1 MSLREQAGDAV
12 HEVVPPVDQV
22 GRIEKHGIDYIPVAE
37 RHSRPANLVWILVG
51 GSITFSVIVIG
62 WLPITFGLSFA
73 ASVTAM
79 VVGCAAGAA
88 LLAPMSLFA
97 PRTGTNNPVSSGAH
111 FGVVGRILGSVLG
124 LLGALAFAALS
135 VWTGGDALVAGA
147 ADLIGTP
154 DSDAMR
160 AVGYGVIAALIT
172 LIAVLGH
179 ASMLAVQKVMVPTV
193 GVLMIIGF
201 FAFLPDFDAG
211 KPGGEYLLGSFT
223 ATWALATIAAFTT
236 VSSYGP
242 FVGDWARYIPPDR
255 YSNGQLLAATGFGAF
270 FGLGI
275 PILFGTYTASV
286 FADPTLPYVIGL
298 VEASPGWW
306 VIGIIVIG
314 LVAGTAQGVINMYG
328 TGLDMSSI
336 VPRLNRVQATLVVG
350 VIAFA
355 LVYLGTFVW
364 DAVAS
369 VSAFLALLAVV
380 GTPWIVI
387 NAIGFWH
394 RRGWYDP
401 DDLQVFNRGE
411 RGGRYWFS
419 GGLNWRALAA
429 WLPASALGLLFVNT
443 TLYIGPLN
451 SSSGDVDIGPIVSGV
466 LAAVL
471 YLALLAVY
479 PEERAVFG
487 ERGAALGMRDG
498 PAPPTPVTT
507 TEREVRP

>member
-1 MSLREQAGDAV
+1 VSLRDQAGDAV
-12 HEVVPPVDQV
+12 QQVVPPAERI
-22 GRIEKHGIDYIPVAE
+22 GRVERHGIDYIPLNE

-62 WLPITFGLSFA
+62 WLPVSFGLSFE

-79 VVGCAAGAA
+79 IVGCAAGAA

-111 FGVVGRILGSVLG
+111 FGVVGRILGSLLG

-147 ADLIGTP
+147 ADLLGTP
-154 DSDAMR
+154 NSDAML
-160 AVGYGVIAALIT
+160 AIGYGVIAGVIT

-193 GVLMIIGF
+193 GVLMVVGF
-201 FAFLPDFDAG
+201 FAFLPDFDPG
-211 KPGGEYLLGSFT
+211 RPGGEYLLGSFG
-223 ATWALATIAAFTT
+223 ATWALAAIAAFTT

-242 FVGDWARYIPPDR
+242 FVGDWARYIPPNR
-255 YSNGQLLAATGFGAF
+255 YSNRRLLAATGLGAF

-286 FADPTLPYVIGL
+286 FEDPTVAYVIGL
-298 VEASPGWW
+298 VDASPGWY
-306 VIGIIVIG
+306 VLPIMIIG

-336 VPRLNRVQATLVVG
+336 VPRLDRVQSTLVVG
-350 VIAFA
+350 AIAFA

-364 DAVAS
+364 DAVDS
-369 VSAFLALLAVV
+369 VSAFLALLATV

-387 NAIGFWH
+387 NVIGFWN

-401 DDLQVFNRGE
+401 DDLQVFNRRQ

-429 WLPASALGLLFVNT
+429 WLPASAIGLLFANT

-451 SSSGDVDIGPIVSGV
+451 GSVGDVDIGAIVSGLLGGV
-466 LAAVL
+466 T
-471 YLALLAVY
+471 YFALLVAF
-479 PEERAVFG
+479 PEPREVFG
-487 ERGAALGMRDG
+487 GDGAALGTSAEAAA
-498 PAPPTPVTT
+498 PAAVTT
-507 TEREVRP
+507 TKGR

>member
-1 MSLREQAGDAV
+1 MSLREQASDAV
-12 HEVVPPVDQV
+12 DQVVPPVDRI
-22 GRIEKHGIDYIPVAE
+22 GRVEQHGIDYIPLNE

-62 WLPITFGLSFA
+62 WLPVSFGLSFQ
-73 ASVTAM
+73 ASVTSM

-88 LLAPMSLFA
+88 LLSPMSLFA

-111 FGVVGRILGSVLG
+111 FGVVGRILGSLLG

-147 ADLIGTP
+147 ADLLGTP

-160 AVGYGVIAALIT
+160 ALGYGVIAGVIT

-193 GVLMIIGF
+193 GVLMVIGF
-201 FAFLPDFDAG
+201 FAFLPDFDPGAV
-211 KPGGEYLLGSFT
+211 GGEYLLESFG
-223 ATWALATIAAFTT
+223 ATWALAAIVAFTT

-255 YSNGQLLAATGFGAF
+255 YSNRRLLAATGFGAF

-286 FADPTLPYVIGL
+286 FSDPAVAYVPGL
-298 VEASPGWW
+298 VETSPGWY
-306 VIGIIVIG
+306 VLGIMIIG

-350 VIAFA
+350 AVAFA

-364 DAVAS
+364 DAVDS

-380 GTPWIVI
+380 VTPWIVI
-387 NAIGFWH
+387 NVIGFWN

-401 DDLQVFNRGE
+401 DDLQVFNRGQ

-419 GGLNWRALAA
+419 AGLNWRALAA
-429 WLPASALGLLFVNT
+429 WLPASALGLLFANT

-451 SSSGDVDIGPIVSGV
+451 GSSGDVDIGCIVSGV
-466 LAAVL
+466 LAGIV
-471 YLALLAVY
+471 YLALLIAF
-479 PEERAVFG
+479 PEPRDVFG
-487 ERGAALGMRDG
+487 RDGAALGKRGDARV
-498 PAPPTPVTT
+498 PAAVPTTK
-507 TEREVRP
+507 RR

>member
-1 MSLREQAGDAV
+1 LSLPEHAGDV
-12 HEVVPPVDQV
+12 LHNVVPDTD
-22 GRIEKHGIDYIPVAE
+22 RIGQIEQHGIDYIPLDQ

-62 WLPITFGLSFA
+62 WLPVSFGLSFNA
-73 ASVTAM
+73 AVSSM
-79 VVGCAAGAA
+79 VVGCAAGAL

-111 FGVVGRILGSVLG
+111 FGVVGRILGSLLG
-124 LLGALAFAALS
+124 LLGALCFAALS

-147 ADLIGTP
+147 ADLFGTP
-154 DSDAMR
+154 DTDAMR
-160 AVGYGVIAALIT
+160 AIGYGVIASVIT
-172 LIAVLGH
+172 YIAVLGH

-193 GVLMIIGF
+193 GVLMVVGF
-201 FAFLPDFDAG
+201 FALLGDFDAG
-211 KPGGEYLLGSFT
+211 AVGGEYLLGSFT
-223 ATWALATIAAFTT
+223 ATWALAAVIAFTT

-255 YSNGQLLAATGFGAF
+255 YSDRRLLAVTGFGAF

-286 FADPTLPYVIGL
+286 FEDPTVAYVPGL
-298 VEASPGWW
+298 VEASPGWY
-306 VIGIIVIG
+306 VLAIIVIG
-314 LVAGTAQGVINMYG
+314 LVAGSAQGVINMYG

-336 VPRLNRVQATLVVG
+336 VPRLNRVQATLTVG

-364 DAVAS
+364 EAVDS

-380 GTPWIVI
+380 STPWIVI
-387 NAIGFWH
+387 NVIGFVN

-401 DDLQVFNRGE
+401 ADLQVFNKGE
-411 RGGRYWFS
+411 RGGRYWFTN
-419 GGLNWRALAA
+419 GLNWRALLA
-429 WLPASALGLLFVNT
+429 WLPASGLGLLFTNT

-451 SSSGDVDIGPIVSGV
+451 DMFDGVDVGCIVSGV
-466 LAAVL
+466 LAGVVYLVLIAVF
-471 YLALLAVY
+471 
-479 PEERAVFG
+479 PENRDVFG
-487 ERGAALGMRDG
+487 EDGGVFARDAG
-498 PAPPTPVTT
+498 SAPAIST
-507 TEREVRP
+507 TEEVGR